1 MKCAVKLLLVEDNR
15 RLQHTLRRS
24 LVEAGYAVD
33 VADDAEDGQA
43 LAEVTAYDVVV
54 LDVMLPRGD
63 GLQVC
68 RELRRQGVPTPIL
81 MLTARDAVE
90 DRVRGLD
97 CGADDYLVKPFA
109 LGGGRP
115 RSGHRALGGR
125 GPRWRYRGAQPPH
138 RRCVIRNRPPASPVS
153 LSTRSRFASIGRVMR
168 PPAQRESARWARR
181 RDIVRSRTPTP
192 SSTWSS

>member
-109 LGGGRP
+109 LGGDG
-115 RSGHRALGGR
+115 LGLAIA
-125 GPRWRYRGAQPPH
+125 RWVAVAHGGDIEA
-138 RRCVIRNRPPASPVS
+138 RNRLTGGASFEIVLP
-153 LSTRSRFASIGRVMR
+153 R
-168 PPAQRESARWARR
+168 AQSH
-181 RDIVRSRTPTP
+181 
-192 SSTWSS
+192 

>member
-1 MKCAVKLLLVEDNR
+1 LLLVEDNR

-54 LDVMLPRGD
+54 LDVMLPRRD

-109 LGGGRP
+109 LGGTASVWP
-115 RSGHRALGGR
+115 SRAGW
-125 GPRWRYRGAQPPH
+125 PWPTVAIS
-138 RRCVIRNRPPASPVS
+138 RRATASPAVRHSKSSSREPS
-153 LSTRSRFASIGRVMR
+153 LIEYAL
-168 PPAQRESARWARR
+168 
-181 RDIVRSRTPTP
+181 
-192 SSTWSS
+192 